1 MKNHISD
8 EEKKKQIEQMWE
20 DYERANKQ
28 NPQQFKTN
36 SFSDLDV
43 DIDDDE
49 ALSDP
54 SFDSPYEQSKY
65 KNRRKSKKS
74 GKKSKFSEISDEDSD

>member
-28 NPQQFKTN
+28 TVQQFKTN

-43 DIDDDE
+43 VDE
-49 ALSDP
+49 NVVGDP

-65 KNRRKSKKS
+65 KNRRKSKKT
-74 GKKSKFSEISDEDSD
+74 GKKSTFSQISDEDSE